1 MLASMTGFGRG
12 AVSFEGGTF
21 TAEIRSV
28 NHRYSDF
35 AIRLPRTLSNFEP
48 RIKESIKSRVAR
60 GYINYQLTWDREEKD
75 QSQLSLNE
83 DVIHRYMDLFR
94 GMNQEF
100 GIEGKPTVET
110 FSRLP
115 DVFRQESQEW
125 DEEELW
131 AWVEKATGL
140 ALEKLI
146 EMRLREGE
154 TLAADM
160 LQRLDLMEKHVDSAN
175 LRSPQRLAK
184 LEESL
189 REKLRSL
196 AGSDLDENR
205 LLTEITYY
213 ADKWDFSEEDV
224 RFRSHL
230 NAMRQTINKGGVV
243 GRRLNFLVQELNREV
258 NTLASKA
265 NDAQI
270 AQLMVSVKEEIEK
283 VREQVENLE

>member
-1 MLASMTGFGRG
+1 MIASMTGFGRG
-12 AVSFEGGTF
+12 EAGFEGGTF
-21 TAEIRSV
+21 TVEIRSV
-28 NHRYSDF
+28 NHRYADF
-35 AIRLPRTLSNFEP
+35 SIRLPRTLSNFES
-48 RIKESIKSRVAR
+48 RIKELIKNSLTR
-60 GYINYQLTWDREEKD
+60 GYINYQLTWDREEK
-75 QSQLSLNE
+75 QPSQLTLNE
-83 DVIHRYMDLFR
+83 EVIQRYLELFR
-94 GMNQEF
+94 GMQEEF

-125 DEEELW
+125 DEELLW
-131 AWVEKATGL
+131 AEVEKATAQ
-140 ALEKLI
+140 ALEKLV

-154 TLAADM
+154 ALAADL
-160 LQRLDLMEKHVDSAN
+160 LQRLDLMEKHMDSAK
-175 LRSPQRLAK
+175 LKSPERLAK
-184 LEESL
+184 LDESL
-189 REKLRSL
+189 REKLR
-196 AGSDLDENR
+196 AAVGNDLDENR

-230 NAMRQTINKGGVV
+230 EAMRRTIEKGGVV

-258 NTLASKA
+258 NTVASKA
-265 NDAQI
+265 NDAEI

>member
-1 MLASMTGFGRG
+1 MIASMTGFGRG
-12 AVSFEGGTF
+12 EAGFEGGTF
-21 TAEIRSV
+21 TVEIRSV
-28 NHRYSDF
+28 NHRYADF
-35 AIRLPRTLSNFEP
+35 AIRLPRTLSNFES
-48 RIKESIKSRVAR
+48 RIKELIKDRLTR
-60 GYINYQLTWDREEKD
+60 GYINYQLTWDREEK
-75 QSQLSLNE
+75 QPSQLTLNE
-83 DVIHRYMDLFR
+83 EVIQRYLELFR
-94 GMNQEF
+94 GMNEEF

-125 DEEELW
+125 DEELLW
-131 AWVEKATGL
+131 TEVEKATAQ
-140 ALEKLI
+140 ALEKLV

-154 TLAADM
+154 ALAADM
-160 LQRLDLMEKHVDSAN
+160 LQRLDLMEKHTDSAK
-175 LRSPQRLAK
+175 LKSPERLAK

-189 REKLRSL
+189 REKLRG
-196 AGSDLDENR
+196 AVGNDLDENR

-230 NAMRQTINKGGVV
+230 EAVRRTIEKGGVV

-258 NTLASKA
+258 NTVASKA
-265 NDAQI
+265 NDAEI